1 VAMSVYGLGM
11 PEKPMWGVARAT
23 KAQSLMRGFFALA
36 VAAAS
41 LNCFSQADSTA
52 IDCAESQRSA
62 NECAWKEYAIA
73 DQKLNRTYRR
83 VLSALPAASKT
94 SLRAEQRE
102 WLKNLQPACDEEA
115 GPVET
120 GGQIRTMDF
129 YYCMAA
135 QTAARTK
142 AIEAWGKKK

>member
-1 VAMSVYGLGM
+1 MR
-11 PEKPMWGVARAT
+11 GVPLAVKVRL
-23 KAQSLMRGFFALA
+23 LMRTVFALA
-36 VAAAS
+36 VATAS
-41 LNCFSQADSTA
+41 PTCFSQADSPD

-73 DQKLNRTYRR
+73 DQKLNRAYRR
-83 VLSALPAASKT
+83 VLSALPAASKA

-135 QTAARTK
+135 ETSARTK
-142 AIEAWGKKK
+142 AIEALGKKK